1 MVSLFAL
8 LEQIIITWHSKY
20 FAARY
25 VASQIHKDMN
35 NMRTLSHCPRTS
47 TIFEHLMG
55 AFCKSISVRIYR
67 VIRQREIN
75 FGLQQSIKY
84 MYMIYYNQ
92 LIDRHVLYVKARNS
106 FWTEWL

>member
-67 VIRQREIN
+67 VIRQRENKLWPSAIN
-75 FGLQQSIKY
+75 QIHVYDILQSI
-84 MYMIYYNQ
+84 N
-92 LIDRHVLYVKARNS
+92 
-106 FWTEWL
+106 